1 MELIDCYQP
10 EFVTRYTTIGCE
22 CPACQKASGEW
33 PRTRV
38 ILKNQL
44 RESLVL
50 ACESAAA
57 AILLD
62 PEAFNLHATRCEPA
76 GGEVLSLWHETL
88 NQQCI
93 NLAVHPALSLHV
105 SLYAIGVLLSKAQRY
120 WENGEHDPMLLH
132 VMGEQLALLA
142 EEGILDEQFAEL
154 PPIMPNRTAALRA
167 MGSIRLNLNLPMAE
181 KMSIVLRLSELAIM
195 TPERLEERLI
205 ELENSWG
212 QLTLFN
218 EQPHIL
224 RNFLIYQ
231 LYHHIF
237 PGISGQNYGQAFL
250 ELATTLFRIRI
261 LCAMALDNSAE
272 LNPEQIVI
280 FISALTQWELQA
292 TEDID
297 KGPTADY
304 SLLGGLSLI

>member
-38 ILKNQL
+38 ILENQL
-44 RESLVL
+44 RESLAL

-231 LYHHIF
+231 LYHHVF
-237 PGISGQNYGQAFL
+237 PGICCDNHGEAFFR
-250 ELATTLFRIRI
+250 LATEVFRIRMF
-261 LCAMALDNSAE
+261 CAMAAGDAGELSAE
-272 LNPEQIVI
+272 QAVM
-280 FISALTQWELQA
+280 FISALADWEQQNTLFSL
-292 TEDID
+292 EDQ
-297 KGPTADY
+297 TADY
-304 SLLGGLSLI
+304 SLLCGLSLL